1 MVGKEK
7 SVPWINLYH
16 YEDRSVILENLDGES
31 TESMVRY
38 GTIKGSEALYYRE
51 GTENVYEKTFRDYSL
66 YRNKMICLCD
76 VKLASTFPP

>member
-38 GTIKGSEALYYRE
+38 GTIKCSEALYFRE
-51 GTENVYEKTFRDYSL
+51 GTENAYAKDF
-66 YRNKMICLCD
+66 
-76 VKLASTFPP
+76 